1 MKRNNT
7 GFPHFIKISITVISI
22 LIICAF
28 VFLGT
33 SIQKMS
39 KGTID
44 DIGAIYMAGLNE
56 QVALHF
62 ETIIDLRLAM
72 MDAIADV
79 AADKRGSGYGS
90 KEDIEY
96 NTRARGFISL
106 FLYSADG
113 EIETI
118 YGEPVEINNPE
129 LFLNSLKKGER
140 KITSSADNFG
150 NGVVLF
156 GVPCVYPMSD
166 GRQSIAIVAGLSSE
180 YMSNVLFLD
189 TVTPLIQSYVIRKDG
204 SYVIRDQGG
213 ENETYFNELYHIFDG
228 QNLDVE
234 QYINELT
241 SAMDANEDYSVILE
255 YGKERRHLYCASL
268 PDCEWYLVTVL
279 PFDSLDHA
287 ISDLSSRWL
296 VMVYIVCFAVI
307 AMLVFTF
314 IQYLNI
320 FRKQMTELKRLN
332 MEMTMARK
340 AAEKAQKEAESAN
353 AAKREFLSNMSH
365 DIRTPMNAI
374 IGMTTIAMANPHN
387 QERVQECLRK
397 IALSG
402 KHLLGLINDVLDM
415 SKIESGKMTLSIAQV
430 SLREVMD
437 SIVNIIQPQIKAK
450 KQQFNISIH
459 DIIIEEVCCDN
470 VRLNQILINLLGNAI
485 KFTPDNG
492 SIQVSLYQEVL
503 PDNNS
508 LIRTHFIVKDTGIGM
523 SKEYQKKIF
532 DSFSR
537 EDNTRVHNTEGSGLG
552 MAITK
557 YIVDAMGGTISVRSE
572 LGAGSEFHVILDF
585 PKAEVKEMDMMLP
598 NWNMLVVDDDEDSC
612 ISTANSLKSIGINP
626 EWCLSAERAIEMVTE
641 RRQRNDDYQVILLD
655 WKLPGMNGIEAAREI
670 RSKYKKEIPILLI
683 TAYDWSEIEEEARQA
698 GISGFIPKPL
708 FKSTLF
714 YGLKAFTDTPDKQAA
729 EADVNSDIDLKGKR
743 ILLAEDNELNWEV
756 AKELLSALEIELE
769 WAENGKI
776 CVEKFEKAPVG
787 YYDAVLMDI
796 RMPVTD
802 GYDAA
807 MTIRSMEREDAD
819 IPIIAMT
826 ADAFAEDVQR
836 CLDCGMNDHLAKPID
851 IQEVCFKL
859 KKYLK

>member
-1 MKRNNT
+1 MTKNNT
-7 GFPHFIKISITVISI
+7 GFPHFIKINITVTGI

-28 VFLGT
+28 IFLGT

-39 KGTID
+39 KGTIN
-44 DIGAIYMAGLNE
+44 DIGSIYMAGLNE

-62 ETIIDLRLAM
+62 ETIIDLRLNM
-72 MDAIADV
+72 MDAIADI
-79 AADKRGSGYGS
+79 AEEKKSSDYDA
-90 KEDIEY
+90 KEDIGY
-96 NTRARGFISL
+96 NAKARGFISL
-106 FLYSADG
+106 FLYSSDG

-129 LFLNSLKKGER
+129 LFLDSLKKGER
-140 KITSSADNFG
+140 KVTSSADNFG

-156 GVPCVYPMSD
+156 GVPCEYPMSD
-166 GRQSIAIVAGLSSE
+166 GGQSIAIVAGLSSE
-180 YMSNVLFLD
+180 YMSKVLFLD
-189 TVTPLIQSYVIRKDG
+189 TVTPLIQSYVIREDG

-213 ENETYFNELYHIFDG
+213 EDETYFNELYNIFDG

-241 SAMDANEDYSVILE
+241 SAMEANEDYSVILE

-279 PFDSLDHA
+279 PFDNLDHA

-296 VMVYIVCFAVI
+296 VMVYIVCFVVI
-307 AMLVFTF
+307 VMLVYTF
-314 IQYLNI
+314 LQYLNL
-320 FRKQMTELKRLN
+320 FRKQMSELRRLN
-332 MEMTMARK
+332 TEMTLAQK
-340 AAEKAQKEAESAN
+340 AAEKARQEAESAN

-374 IGMTTIAMANPHN
+374 IGMTTIAIANSNN
-387 QERVQECLRK
+387 QEQVQECLRK

-415 SKIESGKMTLSIAQV
+415 SKIESGKMTLSVAQV

-437 SIVNIIQPQIKAK
+437 NIVNIIQPQVKAK
-450 KQQFNISIH
+450 NQQFNISIH
-459 DIIIEEVCCDN
+459 EIMIEEVCCDN
-470 VRLNQILINLLGNAI
+470 VRLNQILINLLGNAV

-492 SIQVSLYQEVL
+492 SIQVTLYQEAL
-503 PDNNS
+503 PDNDS

-523 SKEYQKKIF
+523 SKEYQEKIF

-537 EDNTRVHNTEGSGLG
+537 EDNSRVHKTEGSGLG

-557 YIVDAMGGTISVRSE
+557 YIVDAMGGTISVQSE
-572 LGAGSEFHVILDF
+572 PGSGSEFHVTLDF
-585 PKAEVKEMDMMLP
+585 PKAEVKEIDMALP
-598 NWNMLVVDDDEDSC
+598 GWDLLVVDDDEDLC
-612 ISTANSLKSIGINP
+612 ISAAHSLKSIGINP
-626 EWCLSAERAIEMVTE
+626 EWCLNAERAIEMIEE
-641 RRQRNDDYQVILLD
+641 RRQKNDDYQVILLD
-655 WKLPGMNGIEAAREI
+655 WKLPGMNGIEAARQI
-670 RSKYKKEIPILLI
+670 RAKYEKDIPILLI

-698 GISGFIPKPL
+698 GISGFISKPL
-708 FKSTLF
+708 FKSALF
-714 YGLKAFTDTPDKQAA
+714 YGLKTFTDTPGEQTVGG
-729 EADVNSDIDLKGKR
+729 EVNNDLDLKGKH

-756 AKELLSALEIELE
+756 AEELLSPLEMELE

-776 CVEKFEKAPVG
+776 CVDKFEKSPVG
-787 YYDAVLMDI
+787 YYDAILMDI
-796 RMPVTD
+796 RMPVMD
-802 GYDAA
+802 GYHATK
-807 MTIRSMEREDAD
+807 MIRDMEREDAD
-819 IPIIAMT
+819 IFIIAMT

-836 CLDCGMNDHLAKPID
+836 CLECGMNDHLAKPID

>member
-1 MKRNNT
+1 
-7 GFPHFIKISITVISI
+7 
-22 LIICAF
+22 
-28 VFLGT
+28 
-33 SIQKMS
+33 
-39 KGTID
+39 
-44 DIGAIYMAGLNE
+44 MAGLNE

-62 ETIIDLRLAM
+62 ETIIDLRLTM
-72 MDAIADV
+72 LDAIADV
-79 AADKRGSGYGS
+79 ATDKSGSDYDS
-90 KEDIEY
+90 KKDIEY
-96 NTRARGFISL
+96 NARARGFISL

-113 EIETI
+113 KMETI
-118 YGEPVEINNPE
+118 YGDPVEIKNPE
-129 LFLNSLKKGER
+129 LFLNSLENGER
-140 KITSSADNFG
+140 KVASSADDFG

-156 GVPCVYPMSD
+156 GVPCKYPMSD
-166 GRQSIAIVAGLSSE
+166 GNKSIAIVAGLSSE
-180 YMSNVLFLD
+180 YMSKVLFLD
-189 TVTPLIQSYVIRKDG
+189 TVTPLIQSYVIRRDG
-204 SYVIRDQGG
+204 SYVIRDYGG
-213 ENETYFNELYHIFDG
+213 ENETYFNELYNIFDG

-279 PFDSLDHA
+279 PFDSLDRA

-320 FRKQMTELKRLN
+320 FRKQMAELKRLN
-332 MEMTMARK
+332 MEMTMAQK
-340 AAEKAQKEAESAN
+340 AAEKARREAENAN

-374 IGMTTIAMANPHN
+374 IGMTTIAIANPYN
-387 QERVQECLRK
+387 REQVQECLRK

-430 SLREVMD
+430 SLREVMEN
-437 SIVNIIQPQIKAK
+437 IVNIVQPQVKAK
-450 KQQFNISIH
+450 KQHFNISIH
-459 DIIIEEVCCDN
+459 EIIVEEVRCDN
-470 VRLNQILINLLGNAI
+470 VRLNQILINLLGNAV

-492 SIQVSLYQEVL
+492 SIQVSLYQEAL
-503 PDNNS
+503 PDDDS

-523 SKEYQKKIF
+523 SKEYQEKIF
-532 DSFSR
+532 ESFSR
-537 EDNTRVHNTEGSGLG
+537 EDNTRVHKTEGSGLG

-557 YIVDAMGGTISVRSE
+557 YIVDAMGGTIAVQSE
-572 LGAGSEFHVILDF
+572 PGAGSEFHVILDF
-585 PKAEVKEMDMMLP
+585 PKAEVEEIDMILP
-598 NWNMLVVDDDEDSC
+598 NWNMLVVDDDEDLC
-612 ISTANSLKSIGINP
+612 ISAVHSLKSIGINP
-626 EWCLSAERAIEMVTE
+626 EWCLNAERAIEMIE
-641 RRQRNDDYQVILLD
+641 EHHQRNDDYQVILLD

-670 RSKYKKEIPILLI
+670 RSKYKKDIPILLI

-698 GISGFIPKPL
+698 GVSGFISKPL
-708 FKSTLF
+708 FKSTLY
-714 YGLKAFTDTPDKQAA
+714 YGLKTFNDTPDEQTA
-729 EADVNSDIDLKGKR
+729 ETETNNDTGLKGKH

-756 AKELLSALEIELE
+756 AKELLSALEMELD

-776 CVEKFEKAPVG
+776 CVEKFEKAPLG
-787 YYDAVLMDI
+787 YYDAILMDI
-796 RMPVTD
+796 RMPVMD
-802 GYDAA
+802 GYHAT
-807 MTIRSMEREDAD
+807 MSIRDMEREDAD